1 MSDPSE
7 PASPDLPVDWAQHYA
22 DGDTPWDHGVEHP
35 ELAARLGAGELTV
48 PAPGARALV
57 PGCGRGH
64 DALALA
70 RIGWTVTA
78 LDQVAALEGVVNSK
92 LHPLGGEY
100 QLGDALAWTS
110 ASGEAEVDLVFDHTF
125 LCAIDP
131 EQRPRFADLVL
142 RNLRQGG
149 QLVCLLYPVG
159 KLREAGG
166 PPHSLDVEQVG
177 ALFGDS
183 LELVEHSPV
192 VHSIETREHV
202 ERWGRF
208 VRR

>member
-7 PASPDLPVDWAQHYA
+7 PASPDPPVDWAQHYA

-35 ELAARLGAGELTV
+35 ELAARLGAGELAL

-78 LDQVAALEGVVNSK
+78 LDQVPALEELVNSK

-100 QLGDALAWTS
+100 QLGDALAWAP
-110 ASGEAEVDLVFDHTF
+110 ASGEPEVDLFFDHTF
-125 LCAIDP
+125 LCAIDL
-131 EQRPRFADLVL
+131 EQRPRFVDLVL
-142 RNLRQGG
+142 RALRPGG
-149 QLVCLLYPVG
+149 QLVCLLFPVG
-159 KLREAGG
+159 KPREDGG

-177 ALFGDS
+177 TLFGDS
-183 LELVEHSPV
+183 FELVEHAPS
-192 VHSIETREHV
+192 VHTIEQREYGEH
-202 ERWGRF
+202 WARF